1 LSPYEP
7 RAGVEGRLL
16 EQADAQAG
24 HAHAYRVGQQ
34 VLRVIQHEG
43 PALSS
48 CAPGL
53 TPQGEHPKPFRL
65 LHGTAIV
72 PRPVVAV
79 NDVHS
84 SGLQLCQGVS
94 RGRKELAEQIGISES
109 VILTWVNMADLFR
122 VRGVGKQYAEL
133 LEKAGVDTVKELRNR
148 RADNLVAKLAAAN
161 TVGGRKRV
169 RQLPGLKR
177 VQSWIDEAK
186 KLSPAVTY

>member
-1 LSPYEP
+1 M
-7 RAGVEGRLL
+7 
-16 EQADAQAG
+16 
-24 HAHAYRVGQQ
+24 
-34 VLRVIQHEG
+34 
-43 PALSS
+43 
-48 CAPGL
+48 
-53 TPQGEHPKPFRL
+53 
-65 LHGTAIV
+65 
-72 PRPVVAV
+72 
-79 NDVHS
+79 
-84 SGLQLCQGVS
+84 S